1 MGNLRLHYKG
11 CLSLI
16 VCIADNM
23 GIKAFILV
31 VFQNEGLLHR
41 YLFLESVL
49 G

>member
-1 MGNLRLHYKG
+1 MGNLRLHYKR
-11 CLSLI
+11 CLNLI

-31 VFQNEGLLHR
+31 VSQNEEMLYG